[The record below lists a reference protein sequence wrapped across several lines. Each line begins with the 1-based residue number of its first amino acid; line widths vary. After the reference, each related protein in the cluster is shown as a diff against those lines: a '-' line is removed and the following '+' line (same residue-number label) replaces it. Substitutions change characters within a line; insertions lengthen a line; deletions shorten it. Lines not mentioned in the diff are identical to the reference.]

1 MASIWDHLID
11 FLTAHSGDPATYLL
25 TLFVFS
31 IGAAIILPI
40 PVETA
45 LVLAPE
51 KMLFIIPALALGL
64 GKGVGAIAVFFIGAK
79 VEHVVLQFG
88 KWGWFKWLL
97 DKSEGFV
104 RRYGYFAL
112 FAILTIPFML
122 DTVPL
127 YVFSVLNKEGKL
139 MRLRWFALVNVLAGT
154 TRASIILIA
163 FRHFGLTL
171 F

>member
-1 MASIWDHLID
+1 MASIWDQLLG
-11 FLTAHSGDPATYLL
+11 FLTVHSGDPATYLL

-51 KMLFIIPALALGL
+51 KMPFIVPALALGL
-64 GKGVGAIAVFFIGAK
+64 GKGVGAMAVFFIGAK
-79 VEHVVLQFG
+79 VEKVVLQFG

-112 FAILTIPFML
+112 FAILAIPFML

-127 YVFSVLNKEGKL
+127 YIFSVLNKEGKL
-139 MRLRWFALVNVLAGT
+139 MRLRWFVLVNVLAGT

>member
-1 MASIWDHLID
+1 MASIWDELIG
-11 FLTAHSGDPATYLL
+11 FLNTHSGDPATYLL
-25 TLFVFS
+25 TLFLFS

-40 PVETA
+40 PIETA

-51 KMLFIIPALALGL
+51 NMPFIIPALVLGL
-64 GKGVGAIAVFFIGAK
+64 GKGVGAIVVFFIGAK
-79 VEHVVLQFG
+79 VEQAVLQFG
-88 KWGWFKWLL
+88 RWGWFKWLL

-112 FAILTIPFML
+112 FAILAIPFML

-127 YVFSVLNKEGKL
+127 YIFSVLNKEGKL
-139 MRLRWFALVNVLAGT
+139 MRLRWFVFVNILAGT